1 MFSVDQVIVWIVVG
15 LLGGGIAGA
24 LMTWERG
31 GFGLWK
37 NLALGLTGAIIG
49 GLLFRIFG
57 IWPGLDKIAI
67 SLRDIVSAVVGSL
80 LVLGALWLWRRFGAS
95 QEKTRFLFSA
105 RDLARIDH
113 LLTRLARTVT
123 MSCFGGVTKRLKT
136 GVSQPS
142 HEAARTCASAGAAA
156 WLA

>member
-1 MFSVDQVIVWIVVG
+1 VFSVDQAIVWIVVG

-80 LVLGALWLWRRFGAS
+80 LVLGALWLWRRFVAS
-95 QEKTRFLFSA
+95 QENT
-105 RDLARIDH
+105 
-113 LLTRLARTVT
+113 
-123 MSCFGGVTKRLKT
+123 
-136 GVSQPS
+136 
-142 HEAARTCASAGAAA
+142 
-156 WLA
+156 

>member
-1 MFSVDQVIVWIVVG
+1 VFSVDQVIVWIVVG

-80 LVLGALWLWRRFGAS
+80 LVLGALWLWRRFVAS
-95 QEKTRFLFSA
+95 QENT
-105 RDLARIDH
+105 
-113 LLTRLARTVT
+113 
-123 MSCFGGVTKRLKT
+123 
-136 GVSQPS
+136 
-142 HEAARTCASAGAAA
+142 
-156 WLA
+156 